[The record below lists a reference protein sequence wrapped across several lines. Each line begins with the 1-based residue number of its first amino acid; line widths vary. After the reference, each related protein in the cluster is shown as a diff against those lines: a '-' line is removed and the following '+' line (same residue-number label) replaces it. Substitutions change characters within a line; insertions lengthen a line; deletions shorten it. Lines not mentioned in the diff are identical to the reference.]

1 MLAFIQP
8 TTVDKEP
15 FYFLLKFCVP
25 NTVNDYSRVNNNTTK
40 IESII
45 QKVVLSTA
53 KYQKGEDPIKL
64 FQIEIFS
71 SFYSSWHSEKRFII
85 NKKRTTSVLTL
96 VTSIGKTGFEPAT
109 PWSQTKYSTKLSYFP
124 S

>member
-1 MLAFIQP
+1 M
-8 TTVDKEP
+8 
-15 FYFLLKFCVP
+15 
-25 NTVNDYSRVNNNTTK
+25 TK

-45 QKVVLSTA
+45 QKVVLSTV
-53 KYQKGEDPIKL
+53 KYQKGEDPMEP

-71 SFYSSWHSEKRFII
+71 SFYSSGDSEKRFIT
-85 NKKRTTSVLTL
+85 NKKRTTSVLTH
-96 VTSIGKTGFEPAT
+96 VIFIGKTGFEPAT